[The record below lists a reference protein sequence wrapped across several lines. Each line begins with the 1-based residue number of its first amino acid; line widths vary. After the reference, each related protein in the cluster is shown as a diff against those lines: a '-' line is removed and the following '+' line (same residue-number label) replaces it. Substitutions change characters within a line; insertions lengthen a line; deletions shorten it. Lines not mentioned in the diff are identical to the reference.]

1 MSQTIDTL
9 TDPSFH
15 QPEST
20 EQILAMHWEHDPDR
34 HALRL
39 VEPEGVQ
46 AVTVER
52 THVEVVLPPEL
63 PSDVAE
69 QLATNLN
76 VHTWRSE
83 AEVLHLE
90 RGDEEAK
97 ELRDLADQ
105 ATKDP
110 SVLGELEARSGVAL
124 PALASGPTL
133 ADDVLTARWTA
144 AGQTLRYDP
153 PESLNAA
160 GLRSEEPA
168 AYSPALY
175 GRDSVDQLAN
185 WMSLEAWG
193 KEANDRLATVAD
205 GSVDQRELTK
215 VRDLSLDA
223 LQGNADAAAEL
234 QARTGV
240 DLDFDPG
247 WVDKDLP
254 RLKAEVS
261 RHPTDPQ
268 NLLVPNSAPDSY
280 GWMLDRFQ
288 EAGITP
294 ALGYAAENARG
305 IEELDGW
312 ATTPEDLDR
321 AVSARLL
328 DQGFSED
335 DRVDAILKLSPGL
348 KDRPVDPLVY
358 AQEVAANPRSS
369 ARHEE
374 PDMGYDGHDTP

>member
-1 MSQTIDTL
+1 MSQT
-9 TDPSFH
+9 TDLDNDSSFH
-15 QPEST
+15 QPET
-20 EQILAMHWEHDPDR
+20 TAQILAMHWEHDPDR

-52 THVEVVLPPEL
+52 THMEVVLPPEL
-63 PSDVAE
+63 PTDVAE

-90 RGDEEAK
+90 RGDEEARA
-97 ELRDLADQ
+97 LRDLAQQ
-105 ATKDP
+105 ATTDP
-110 SVLGELEARSGVAL
+110 RVLGELEVRSGVAL
-124 PALASGPTL
+124 PALAEGPTL
-133 ADDVLTARWTA
+133 ADDVLTARWRV

-153 PESLNAA
+153 PESPNAA
-160 GLRSEEPA
+160 GLRSEEPT
-168 AYSPALY
+168 AYSPAAAS
-175 GRDSVDQLAN
+175 RESVDQLAN

-193 KEANDRLATVAD
+193 KEANDRLATVPD
-205 GSVDQRELTK
+205 GSVDHRELTK
-215 VRDLSLDA
+215 VRDLSLNA

-240 DLDFDPG
+240 DLGFNPT
-247 WVDKDLP
+247 WVEQELS

-261 RHPTDPQ
+261 RHPTDPE

-288 EAGITP
+288 KAGISP

-305 IEELDGW
+305 MEELDGR
-312 ATTPEDLDR
+312 TMTPEDLDL
-321 AVSARLL
+321 AVSARLQDL
-328 DQGFSED
+328 GFAEED
-335 DRVDAILKLSPGL
+335 RADAILNLSPGL
-348 KDRPVDPLVY
+348 EDRAHQPEAY
-358 AQEVAANPRSS
+358 AQEVAANPRHS
-369 ARHEE
+369 ARPEE
-374 PDMGYDGHDTP
+374 PDVDYDGHDAY